1 MSLVSLPVF
10 GALAVLALVFW
21 SVPVRVRTG
30 VLLGAGLVFAASQA
44 TVFLPLYLALAWATW
59 WVAGRLSQRRLE
71 ARSTRTGFMAMLAIL
86 VVNLATWKVF
96 EVPAHTAFAADPEIS
111 RVAFPGYANV
121 FVPVGLSFLTFR
133 LVHVL
138 VERTRG
144 GRPALD
150 AASVPLL
157 MAWVFFPPLW
167 IAGPLQR
174 FDDFAEQMSTARR
187 PGLPELNHA
196 VFRITSGLVKKL
208 VIADALG
215 RWAQPLLLDPA
226 AAEPLLLLL
235 AVYAAS
241 VQLYMDFSGYS
252 DIAIG
257 LGRLF
262 GIRVPENFDWPILA
276 TDIASFWRKWHITLH
291 TFFRDYV
298 FLPLFGVRP
307 RPWKTYLGFMVTI
320 FLFQIWHQVS
330 WAFVFL
336 GFFHGLGVM
345 GVHAWRGTRRRLP
358 RLHGWVRKTPDPVA
372 IWITFTWFSIGNVV
386 FMTDPGNLV
395 VVLQRLVSPIGG

>member
-10 GALAVLALVFW
+10 GALVAVALLFW
-21 SVPVRVRTG
+21 VVPVRARTG
-30 VLLGAGLVFAASQA
+30 VLLGAGAVFAASQA
-44 TVFLPLYLALAWATW
+44 SVFLPLYGGLACLTW
-59 WVAGRLSQRRLE
+59 WVAGRLGQRRLE
-71 ARSTRTGFMAMLAIL
+71 ARPVRARFVAMLAIL
-86 VVNLATWKVF
+86 VVNLLVWKVF
-96 EVPAHTAFAADPEIS
+96 EVPAHTAIAAAPEIS
-111 RVAFPGYANV
+111 RLAFPGYTDV

-144 GRPALD
+144 HRRELQQ
-150 AASVPLL
+150 ASVPLL
-157 MAWVFFPPLW
+157 LAWVFFPPLW

-174 FDDFAEQMSTARR
+174 FEDFARQMGSAER
-187 PGLPELNHA
+187 PGLPELNQA
-196 VFRITSGLVKKL
+196 LFRITSGLVKKL

-215 RWAQPLLLDPA
+215 RWAQPLLLDPSA
-226 AAEPLLLLL
+226 ADPRLLVL

-241 VQLYMDFSGYS
+241 FQLYMDFSGYS

-262 GIRVPENFDWPILA
+262 GIRVPENFDWPILS
-276 TDIASFWRKWHITLH
+276 TDIASFWRRWHITLH

-320 FLFQIWHQVS
+320 FLFQIWHQLS

-336 GFFHGLGVM
+336 GLFHGVGVVS
-345 GVHAWRGTRRRLP
+345 VHAWRSTRRRLP
-358 RLHGWVRKTPDPVA
+358 RLHAWARKTPDLVA
-372 IWITFTWFSIGNVV
+372 IWITFTWFSIGNIV
-386 FMTDPGNLV
+386 FMTDPMNLWS
-395 VVLQRLVSPIGG
+395 VLQRLVLTPGG